1 MSLFGNN
8 RNCNSRQAS
17 YHGHRQVQSTKER
30 DCLYR
35 EKEDLEDDDFDT
47 KTIGKEWEFGWW
59 QLLIGWI
66 VVALLSWVV
75 ARLGKKSSFL
85 LLREYK
91 RFLPIIACQYM
102 MSGRVRVSL
111 IGVPDC
117 KYGFLYFPQFIS
129 VSLVFFLFCFFNI
142 LNFNNLFNFFLF
154 SIKKTC
160 YVVMDKLISLNV
172 VIITQVIAKHHIVHL
187 K

>member
-1 MSLFGNN
+1 MGITE
-8 RNCNSRQAS
+8 NCNSRQAS

-91 RFLPIIACQYM
+91 RFLPIIVCQYM

-129 VSLVFFLFCFFNI
+129 VSLVFCFVLFF
-142 LNFNNLFNFFLF
+142 
-154 SIKKTC
+154 
-160 YVVMDKLISLNV
+160 
-172 VIITQVIAKHHIVHL
+172 QHL
-187 K
+187 EFQQFI